1 MQPGSAGYKTG
12 RGQRICSGARESV
25 CVCSRPSEKSL
36 ATYLDAVPQA
46 DLKIETEAFALTRP
60 YFAKTLGHDPDK
72 WQAFADF
79 ALTHGLIQN
88 EVDTACLIHT
98 WQ

>member
-1 MQPGSAGYKTG
+1 VAHYPEQ
-12 RGQRICSGARESV
+12 
-25 CVCSRPSEKSL
+25 SL
-36 ATYLDAVPQA
+36 ALYLNAVPQA
-46 DLKIETEAFALTRP
+46 DKQMETDAFALTRP

-79 ALTHGLIQN
+79 ALTHGLIN
-88 EVDTACLIHT
+88 TRVNAAELLHT